1 RIMVRKACKARYDRI
16 VRWDCF
22 EARYNARRSC
32 PIGMDQQNVEADD
45 GRTEFIEPINQ
56 LGQKRPRP
64 GPLAKAFDA
73 FLVDIHYSDGDGLVL
88 PRLKAQKLIKNSHAE
103 LNERLGLAYPS

>member
-1 RIMVRKACKARYDRI
+1 MVRQARKARYDRI
-16 VRWDCF
+16 VRCNFF
-22 EARYNARRSC
+22 EALYNASGRC
-32 PIGMDQQNVEADD
+32 PIWIDQQNIEADD
-45 GRTEFIEPINQ
+45 GRTEFIEPLNQ

-64 GPLAKAFDA
+64 GPLSKAFDA

-88 PRLKAQKLIKNSHAE
+88 PWLKAQKLVKNSHAE